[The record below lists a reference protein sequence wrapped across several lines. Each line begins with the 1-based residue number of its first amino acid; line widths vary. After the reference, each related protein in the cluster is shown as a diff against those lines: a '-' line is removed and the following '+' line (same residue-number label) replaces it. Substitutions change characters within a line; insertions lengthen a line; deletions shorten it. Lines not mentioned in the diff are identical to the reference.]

1 MVGGLVCACRWGGLG
16 RELSGFGSVTLD
28 DKDQLNQV
36 DDPLDRVTGGKDN
49 DNEDEDS
56 SNMVVSSCIPG
67 GLWKGDFIPDC
78 FVEKRVKNYYEKE
91 GDEAQKY

>member
-1 MVGGLVCACRWGGLG
+1 M
-16 RELSGFGSVTLD
+16 VTLD
-28 DKDQLNQV
+28 DKDQLYQV
-36 DDPLDRVTGGKDN
+36 DDPLDRVTGNKDN

>member
-1 MVGGLVCACRWGGLG
+1 MVGGLVWSCSQEGQGAVQN
-16 RELSGFGSVTLD
+16 ELVTGTLD
-28 DKDQLNQV
+28 DGDQLDEV
-36 DDPLDRVTGGKDN
+36 DHPLDGVTGAKYN